1 MVQRCTHSASVR
13 WSSAALTLTVFDGL
27 VVYTVLACAV
37 GALHCLMG
45 RSVMANHWQPMLALD
60 ESVALTVP
68 ASYGSVLH
76 SQCQPSMEQCCTH
89 SGGLQWISAAHTL
102 AAFDGS
108 ALHSQC

>member
-45 RSVMANHWQPMLALD
+45 RSVMANHWQSMLAFD
-60 ESVALTVP
+60 DQC
-68 ASYGSVLH
+68 H
-76 SQCQPSMEQCCTH
+76 SQCQPPMVQCCTH
-89 SGGLQWISAAHTL
+89 RDIL
-102 AAFDGS
+102 
-108 ALHSQC
+108 